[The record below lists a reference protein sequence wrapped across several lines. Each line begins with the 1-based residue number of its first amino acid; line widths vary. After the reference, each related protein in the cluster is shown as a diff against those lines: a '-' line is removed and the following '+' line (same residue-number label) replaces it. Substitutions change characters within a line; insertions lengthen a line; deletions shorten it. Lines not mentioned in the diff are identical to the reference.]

1 VPTAPTVTFRDCL
14 EESWRYADAPWWE
27 HVYREAF
34 PGFSSMADCRQD
46 GTGQR
51 DGIDRKVNLCNGK
64 TIDID
69 EKVRKKY
76 YPDVLLEYDH
86 KWPSYNKPGWI
97 AREDMRCDYIA
108 YAWVPKRTCI
118 LLPWPALRRAW
129 LAHGE
134 AWKAKGLGPR
144 KDRDGFRADSTDLGN
159 LGYRTYFV
167 CVPLPVISRAIQ
179 EAFICRWSATIP
191 SGGVPYD
198 NNSVPLPLARPSKAE
213 LVAAW
218 DAWE

>member
-1 VPTAPTVTFRDCL
+1 MPTAPTVTFRDCL

-69 EKVRKKY
+69 EKVRTRAYK
-76 YPDVLLEYDH
+76 DVLLEYDH
-86 KWPSYNKPGWI
+86 KGPRYNHPGWI
-97 AREDMRCDYIA
+97 AKEDMRCDYIA
-108 YAWVPKRTCI
+108 YAWVPRRVCI

-129 LAHGE
+129 VANGE
-134 AWKAKGLGPR
+134 AWIVKGLAR
-144 KDRDGFRADSTDLGN
+144 EDGFFAHSTDRGN
-159 LGYRTYFV
+159 NGYETFFV
-167 CVPLPVISRAIQ
+167 CVPLPVLYLTLL
-179 EAFICRWSATIP
+179 EATKCTWPASIP
-191 SGGVPYD
+191 SGGVPYI
-198 NNSVPLPLARPSKAE
+198 NNSAHLPLALPSKAE
-213 LVAAW
+213 LAAAW
-218 DAWE
+218 DSWE